1 MSLRTPRRR
10 GRSRRR
16 THRTSG
22 PRLAGLAAILAA
34 LAGAVATVAR
44 RRGAAS
50 GASGAAGGSGSPSA
64 AEAPGAPPSQEPAA
78 EVVEHTYTCECGQEY
93 RVSGE
98 DRHRVYWLKDAE
110 VSDPVLS
117 QTCPNCDRPL
127 PHDHPTAAA

>member
-1 MSLRTPRRR
+1 MALRSSRARRF
-10 GRSRRR
+10 GRPRRR

-22 PRLAGLAAILAA
+22 PRLAGLVAVLAA
-34 LAGAVATVAR
+34 LGGAAAAVAR
-44 RRGAAS
+44 RRS
-50 GASGAAGGSGSPSA
+50 GSAGAAGPSPARESA
-64 AEAPGAPPSQEPAA
+64 GAPPSQEPAA
-78 EVVEHTYTCECGQEY
+78 EVVEETFTCECGQEY

-110 VSDPVLS
+110 VSDPVLG